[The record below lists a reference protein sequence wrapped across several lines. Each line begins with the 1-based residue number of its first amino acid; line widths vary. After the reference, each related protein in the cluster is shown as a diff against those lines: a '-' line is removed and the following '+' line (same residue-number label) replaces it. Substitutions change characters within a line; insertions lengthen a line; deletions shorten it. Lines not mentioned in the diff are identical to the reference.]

1 MYQYIVTYEGK
12 SSYTMMYIGATAQ
25 CCAAYGQGTGSI
37 WLDQVG
43 CTGTEA
49 SLFNCPTNPIGS
61 HDCSHGEDVGITC
74 ACKIESRAC
83 M

>member
-1 MYQYIVTYEGK
+1 MYT
-12 SSYTMMYIGATAQ
+12 GATSQ
-25 CCAAYGQGTGSI
+25 CCASYGQGTGSI

-49 SLFNCPTNPIGS
+49 SLFDCNANAVGV

-74 ACKIESRAC
+74 SRKIEPCAC
-83 M
+83 ELNAYNYVHTCI